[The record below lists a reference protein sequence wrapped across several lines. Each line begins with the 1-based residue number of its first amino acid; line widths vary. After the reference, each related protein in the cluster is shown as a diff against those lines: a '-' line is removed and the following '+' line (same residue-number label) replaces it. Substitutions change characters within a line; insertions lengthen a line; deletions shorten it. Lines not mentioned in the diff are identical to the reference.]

1 MLVADIPQE
10 NQVGKPTGSY
20 SVAAWFEYCAPDFTL
35 SNVNKIFGAKKLI
48 EAKAALKGS
57 KGSKG
62 SFTLLVEGLGMDL
75 GKAERL
81 MVIARHPVLSNSA
94 HAPILPLNWMTQYTL
109 AKISPG
115 ALAQLIADERMHP
128 GLERK
133 EAERMVEQARG
144 QNSTNGSGGG
154 AHTEDH
160 GADGDDGDG
169 GDHSE
174 CHGASDDDDEGRDH
188 HDLNEEDD
196 GEQQEPAETSCNTLV
211 TQDDVGSNSR
221 SEIERKLA
229 RGEELEREAGLWAIQ
244 KSGFES
250 EIDELRARLDET
262 QIPHQRRLFRQA
274 LRPLQKAEAS
284 DIHEKEK
291 RRSLRT
297 SATTDFVELV
307 RSAARDGLGLNRFDI
322 ICRPETH

>member
-1 MLVADIPQE
+1 MEVVVLVADIPQE

-35 SNVNKIFGAKKLI
+35 TNVNKISGANKLI
-48 EAKAALKGS
+48 EAKAAFKGPKGSNGS

-133 EAERMVEQARG
+133 EAERMV
-144 QNSTNGSGGG
+144 
-154 AHTEDH
+154 
-160 GADGDDGDG
+160 
-169 GDHSE
+169 
-174 CHGASDDDDEGRDH
+174 
-188 HDLNEEDD
+188 
-196 GEQQEPAETSCNTLV
+196 
-211 TQDDVGSNSR
+211 
-221 SEIERKLA
+221 
-229 RGEELEREAGLWAIQ
+229 
-244 KSGFES
+244 
-250 EIDELRARLDET
+250 
-262 QIPHQRRLFRQA
+262 
-274 LRPLQKAEAS
+274 
-284 DIHEKEK
+284 
-291 RRSLRT
+291 
-297 SATTDFVELV
+297 
-307 RSAARDGLGLNRFDI
+307 
-322 ICRPETH
+322 

>member
-1 MLVADIPQE
+1 MKGCTPGS
-10 NQVGKPTGSY
+10 NGKKPSAW
-20 SVAAWFEYCAPDFTL
+20 SSRPAAKTRRM
-35 SNVNKIFGAKKLI
+35 GA
-48 EAKAALKGS
+48 
-57 KGSKG
+57 
-62 SFTLLVEGLGMDL
+62 V
-75 GKAERL
+75 
-81 MVIARHPVLSNSA
+81 VV
-94 HAPILPLNWMTQYTL
+94 
-109 AKISPG
+109 
-115 ALAQLIADERMHP
+115 
-128 GLERK
+128 
-133 EAERMVEQARG
+133 
-144 QNSTNGSGGG
+144 

-174 CHGASDDDDEGRDH
+174 CHGAGGADDDEGREH

-274 LRPLQKAEAS
+274 LRSLQKAEAS
-284 DIHEKEK
+284 DIHEK
-291 RRSLRT
+291 
-297 SATTDFVELV
+297 
-307 RSAARDGLGLNRFDI
+307 
-322 ICRPETH
+322 